1 MITSSANGQ
10 MKRIALLNRKA
21 KARYEQQVFVAE
33 GMKMCFE
40 APKASVQAMYVS
52 ESFLLDEGRREKLA
66 GSQVTQEGR
75 DEHYPGV

>member
-40 APKASVQAMYVS
+40 APKDSVQAM
-52 ESFLLDEGRREKLA
+52 
-66 GSQVTQEGR
+66 
-75 DEHYPGV
+75 

>member
-40 APKASVQAMYVS
+40 APKDSVQAM
-52 ESFLLDEGRREKLA
+52 L
-66 GSQVTQEGR
+66 SQS
-75 DEHYPGV
+75 PFS